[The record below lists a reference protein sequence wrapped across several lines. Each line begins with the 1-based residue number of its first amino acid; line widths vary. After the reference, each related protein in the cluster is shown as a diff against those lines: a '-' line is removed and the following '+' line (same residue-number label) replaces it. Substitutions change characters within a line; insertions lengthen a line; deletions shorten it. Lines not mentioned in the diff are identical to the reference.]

1 MSAEPRATMRGV
13 AAAHS
18 QGEQGLKDN
27 LPALLQVS
35 RCRLTQGTVGGVG
48 GDQRRVERRR
58 AMAAAVGL
66 GRAATMA
73 SVRAAGDD
81 VARPL
86 SRQHDLTGRQ
96 WKRCTCMQMKFFYLE
111 LGPAHVHSWNE
122 PTESSLKPC
131 GTPAGSKGSPRTGGR
146 TWRGAR
152 GTFKK
157 IPGVGKGIREID
169 QKWHQNGKPEIFSG
183 LAGATVTGVRFANL
197 R

>member
-1 MSAEPRATMRGV
+1 MSAGPRATIRCV

-18 QGEQGLKDN
+18 QGEQGLKDT
-27 LPALLQVS
+27 LPSQAQFRACAYR
-35 RCRLTQGTVGGVG
+35 RCTVGGDG

-96 WKRCTCMQMKFFYLE
+96 WKRWTCMQMKSFYLE
-111 LGPAHVHSWNE
+111 LGPAHVHSGTA

-146 TWRGAR
+146 TWRGAE
-152 GTFKK
+152 GASAQST
-157 IPGVGKGIREID
+157 GGGKG
-169 QKWHQNGKPEIFSG
+169 
-183 LAGATVTGVRFANL
+183 L
-197 R
+197 RLISYIE

>member
-1 MSAEPRATMRGV
+1 MSAGPRATIRCI

-48 GDQRRVERRR
+48 GDQRRVETRR
-58 AMAAAVGL
+58 AMAAAVEL

-96 WKRCTCMQMKFFYLE
+96 WKRWTCMQMKFFYLE

-157 IPGVGKGIREID
+157 IPGVGKGLNIPGHR
-169 QKWHQNGKPEIFSG
+169 S
-183 LAGATVTGVRFANL
+183 LL

>member
-1 MSAEPRATMRGV
+1 MGAGPRATIRCV

-58 AMAAAVGL
+58 AMAAAVEL

-81 VARPL
+81 VARL
-86 SRQHDLTGRQ
+86 
-96 WKRCTCMQMKFFYLE
+96 F
-111 LGPAHVHSWNE
+111 HV
-122 PTESSLKPC
+122 
-131 GTPAGSKGSPRTGGR
+131 
-146 TWRGAR
+146 
-152 GTFKK
+152 
-157 IPGVGKGIREID
+157 
-169 QKWHQNGKPEIFSG
+169 
-183 LAGATVTGVRFANL
+183 
-197 R
+197 

>member
-58 AMAAAVGL
+58 AMAAAVEL

-86 SRQHDLTGRQ
+86 SRQHDLTGRE
-96 WKRCTCMQMKFFYLE
+96 WKRWTCMQMKSFYLE

-146 TWRGAR
+146 TWRGAEGASAQSTGAEGR
-152 GTFKK
+152 GFNRT
-157 IPGVGKGIREID
+157 
-169 QKWHQNGKPEIFSG
+169 
-183 LAGATVTGVRFANL
+183 
-197 R
+197 

>member
-1 MSAEPRATMRGV
+1 MSAEPRATMRGI

-66 GRAATMA
+66 GRTATMA

-81 VARPL
+81 VARL
-86 SRQHDLTGRQ
+86 
-96 WKRCTCMQMKFFYLE
+96 F
-111 LGPAHVHSWNE
+111 HVSDE
-122 PTESSLKPC
+122 E
-131 GTPAGSKGSPRTGGR
+131 
-146 TWRGAR
+146 
-152 GTFKK
+152 
-157 IPGVGKGIREID
+157 
-169 QKWHQNGKPEIFSG
+169 NGKLGIDSFGCTSSFSTSSS
-183 LAGATVTGVRFANL
+183 APRV
-197 R
+197 